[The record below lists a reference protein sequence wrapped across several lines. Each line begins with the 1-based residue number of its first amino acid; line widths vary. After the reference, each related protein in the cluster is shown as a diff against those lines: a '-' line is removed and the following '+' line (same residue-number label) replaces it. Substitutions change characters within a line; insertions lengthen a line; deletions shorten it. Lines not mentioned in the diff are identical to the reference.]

1 MTSSSTKFKTYDE
14 WLTIWMSLSSD
25 ELDSIALLRV
35 MECTNGV
42 IQYMWRDDAPDKLS
56 IEQTRKA
63 MNFSMSSIK
72 NLEIQIG
79 DEVITFSEKTK
90 EYLRE
95 ARDLYI
101 RAFKKG
107 EEEAVPAFFN
117 CSETTVKVVGEHRI
131 LEAANKIDQHLTEFF
146 PKGTAEWGVMYLRRF
161 MN

>member
-1 MTSSSTKFKTYDE
+1 MTSSSTTFKSYDE
-14 WLTIWMSLSSD
+14 WLTIWMSLSPE

-42 IQYMWRDDAPDKLS
+42 IQHMWRDKDPERLS

-63 MNFSMSSIK
+63 MNFSMSSMK
-72 NLEIQIG
+72 NLQIPVG
-79 DEVITFSEKTK
+79 DEVITFSETTK

-107 EEEAVPAFFN
+107 EQAAVPAFFN

-131 LEAANKIDQHLTEFF
+131 LEAAYKIDRHLTEFF
-146 PKGTAEWGVMYLRRF
+146 PKGTTEWGVMYLRRF
-161 MN
+161 LN